1 MLAVLMVGGD
11 GRTWLTGQTGLEVIT
26 EQMVLLQDEQLLFPF
41 SVWLV
46 VRSLTDTFVRATELH
61 RSADRWQLTPQWYI
75 QLCLNSG
82 CKVFLSI
89 VGMLATGDQM
99 PLRRNS

>member
-1 MLAVLMVGGD
+1 MADWADWAGGPLS
-11 GRTWLTGQTGLEVIT
+11 RWCCCR
-26 EQMVLLQDEQLLFPF
+26 MSSFFFPF

-46 VRSLTDTFVRATELH
+46 VRSLTETFVRATELH
-61 RSADRWQLTPQWYI
+61 RSADRWQLTPQWDV

-82 CKVFLSI
+82 CKVFSSI

-99 PLRRNS
+99 PLRS